1 MGKTFAVLF
10 WPPSYFQEWRCVLMT
25 CITYFQFSHPLQ
37 DKAVQFR
44 EMGISAVTF
53 QDFVNTLS
61 GKRTLSFKCAMH
73 CRDRQIVAPSRATSE
88 KSKDGGWDGGGGG
101 GNVDGYMSR

>member
-1 MGKTFAVLF
+1 
-10 WPPSYFQEWRCVLMT
+10 MT
-25 CITYFQFSHPLQ
+25 CITYFQFSYPLQ